1 MNSNQ
6 MRTVVLAILLLA
18 TLASV
23 AGTPAARHP
32 AAPAAAT
39 QDAAGGLR

>member
-6 MRTVVLAILLLA
+6 MRAVVLAILLLA

-23 AGTPAARHP
+23 AGTPAAPHP
-32 AAPAAAT
+32 AERAAAT
-39 QDAAGGLR
+39 RDAAGGLR